1 VKNTWIVKSFSQI
14 QSKIHSVKNQNNTFK
29 IGLNQYENDGPRTNN
44 ILEGNNNDMLSYI
57 DKPNKSRPNIYE
69 IKLFN

>member
-1 VKNTWIVKSFSQI
+1 MKNTWIVD
-14 QSKIHSVKNQNNTFK
+14 HSVKNQNNTFK
-29 IGLNQYENDGPRTNN
+29 IGLNQYENDGP

-69 IKLFN
+69 IKLFNQ